1 MAKFRFHKV
10 AAVAVL
16 VAFAAWMGTGKFSS
30 VGSAQ
35 TDNQAGEG
43 KAAVVAG
50 ATPEA
55 APTAVARTVAV
66 VVPPRVQHAR
76 AIRLS
81 GLTQADKRAVLATR
95 AAGIIEQLPIKQG
108 EMVEAGQPVLV
119 LSAEDKPA
127 MIDMATQV
135 VKQRQAELEAQQ
147 RLAKTGTVS
156 KLSLDTAI
164 SALAQAESQL
174 KAAQTDLE
182 RLTSIAPFG
191 GVIDSVDVELGSAVA
206 QGAQIATLLSLDP
219 VVVKGEVSERDLRY
233 VKMGDTSEALL
244 VNGERVTGTV
254 RYISR
259 ESTPATRTFRVEI
272 AIPNPDERIPAGMTA
287 EITIRAEA
295 ADSVILPRSVV
306 TLSANGDLGIRAVDK
321 DNKIVFFPIDLLD
334 DLTTGLVLGGVPA
347 DVQVVV
353 AGQDLVTEGDVVK
366 PVPADPDLIKKLVGE
381 VAGTN

>member
-10 AAVAVL
+10 AAVVVL

-35 TDNQAGEG
+35 PENQAQPPP
-43 KAAVVAG
+43 AAG
-50 ATPEA
+50 ATPET
-55 APTAVARTVAV
+55 APKATARTVAV

-108 EMVEAGQPVLV
+108 EMVKAGQPVLV
-119 LSAEDKPA
+119 LNAEDKPA

-156 KLSLDTAI
+156 KLSLDTAV

-174 KAAQTDLE
+174 KAAQANLE
-182 RLTSIAPFG
+182 RMTSLAPFD

-206 QGAQIATLLSLDP
+206 QGAQIATLLSLNP

-233 VKMGDTSEALL
+233 IKVGDDAEALL

-259 ESTPATRTFRVEI
+259 ESTPATRTFRVEV

-287 EITIRAEA
+287 EITVRAEA
-295 ADSVILPRSVV
+295 ADSVVLPRSVV

-334 DLTTGLVLGGVPA
+334 DLTNGLVLGGVPA

-353 AGQDLVTEGDVVK
+353 AGQDLVTEGDIVN
-366 PVPADPDLIKKLVGE
+366 PVMADPELIKKLVGE

>member
-43 KAAVVAG
+43 KAALAAG

-272 AIPNPDERIPAGMTA
+272 AIPNPEERIPAGMTA

-366 PVPADPDLIKKLVGE
+366 PVPADPALIKKLVGE